1 MKKERPKQQ
10 GLYRQEFE
18 HENCGIGFV
27 AHLKGKKS
35 HSIIRQG
42 LEILTNMTHRGAEGA
57 DSKTGDGAGVLIQ
70 VPRDFYLIQGYSLPP
85 EGQFGTG
92 LIFLPQDR
100 EESAKCKE
108 ILCNIII
115 DEGVNII
122 GFRDVPRDSSVIG
135 EISRAAEPEIVQIL
149 LDSDLSQED
158 LERKLYIIRKLAEN
172 AIRNSDLKQKN
183 FFYIPSLSTKVLV
196 YKGMLTSIQLGQYFL
211 DLVDERLQSAIALV
225 HSRFSTNTFPS
236 WDLAQPFRM
245 LGHNGEINTIKGNR
259 FWMEARESIL
269 KSDKLGDLQRL
280 YPIIEPDKSDSASL
294 DNVLEFLIMSG
305 KSFPY
310 AMSVLIPESIK

>member
-1 MKKERPKQQ
+1 MKKERPQEH

-18 HENCGIGFV
+18 HDSCGIGFV

-42 LEILTNMTHRGAEGA
+42 LDILTNMTHMGAEGA
-57 DSKTGDGAGVLIQ
+57 DSKTGDGAGVLIK
-70 VPRDFYLIQGYSLPP
+70 VPRDFYLIQGFSLPP

-92 LIFLPQDR
+92 LVFLPQDK
-100 EESAKCKE
+100 SDAAKCRE
-108 ILCNIII
+108 ILVNIIKQ
-115 DEGVNII
+115 EGVDLI
-122 GFRDVPRDSSVIG
+122 GFRDVPRDNTVIG
-135 EISRAAEPEIVQIL
+135 EISRAAEPEIIQIL
-149 LDSDLSQED
+149 VGAEMQHDY
-158 LERKLYIIRKLAEN
+158 LERKLYIILKLTEN
-172 AIRNSDLKQKN
+172 AIRKSDINQKG
-183 FFYIPSLSTKVLV
+183 FFYIPSLSTKVLI
-196 YKGMLTSIQLGQYFL
+196 YKGMLISTQLEEYFL
-211 DLVDERLQSAIALV
+211 DLKDERLQSAIALV

-269 KSDKLGDLQRL
+269 KSDKLGDLARL

-305 KSFPY
+305 KSLPY
-310 AMSVLIPESIK
+310 AMSILIP

>member
-1 MKKERPKQQ
+1 MKNERPKQQ
-10 GLYRQEFE
+10 GLYRQEYE

-70 VPRDFYLIQGYSLPP
+70 IPRDFYLIQGYSLPP

-100 EESAKCKE
+100 EESSKCKE

-158 LERKLYIIRKLAEN
+158 LERKL
-172 AIRNSDLKQKN
+172 
-183 FFYIPSLSTKVLV
+183 
-196 YKGMLTSIQLGQYFL
+196 
-211 DLVDERLQSAIALV
+211 
-225 HSRFSTNTFPS
+225 
-236 WDLAQPFRM
+236 
-245 LGHNGEINTIKGNR
+245 
-259 FWMEARESIL
+259 
-269 KSDKLGDLQRL
+269 
-280 YPIIEPDKSDSASL
+280 
-294 DNVLEFLIMSG
+294 
-305 KSFPY
+305 
-310 AMSVLIPESIK
+310 

>member
-92 LIFLPQDR
+92 LIFLPQD
-100 EESAKCKE
+100 SNDACKMQG
-108 ILCNIII
+108 NT
-115 DEGVNII
+115 
-122 GFRDVPRDSSVIG
+122 S
-135 EISRAAEPEIVQIL
+135 QI
-149 LDSDLSQED
+149 
-158 LERKLYIIRKLAEN
+158 
-172 AIRNSDLKQKN
+172 
-183 FFYIPSLSTKVLV
+183 
-196 YKGMLTSIQLGQYFL
+196 
-211 DLVDERLQSAIALV
+211 
-225 HSRFSTNTFPS
+225 
-236 WDLAQPFRM
+236 
-245 LGHNGEINTIKGNR
+245 
-259 FWMEARESIL
+259 
-269 KSDKLGDLQRL
+269 
-280 YPIIEPDKSDSASL
+280 
-294 DNVLEFLIMSG
+294 
-305 KSFPY
+305 
-310 AMSVLIPESIK
+310 